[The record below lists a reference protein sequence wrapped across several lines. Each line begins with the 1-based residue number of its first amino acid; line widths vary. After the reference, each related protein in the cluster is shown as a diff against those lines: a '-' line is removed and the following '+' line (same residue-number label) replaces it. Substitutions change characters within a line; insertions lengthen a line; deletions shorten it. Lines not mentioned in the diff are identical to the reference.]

1 MLWKI
6 LKCPRCI
13 CNLGRKHLAI
23 LYDKEHVNLRG
34 EFYAVVTSYSR
45 EEDGEFGLWL
55 MAESK
60 FLQLRKGINR
70 TVLNCHRKKR
80 LKPLQILP
88 SGFSMLRIL
97 KPLSLT
103 WFAKF
108 RLERGV

>member
-6 LKCPRCI
+6 LKYPRCI
-13 CNLGRKHLAI
+13 SNLGRKHLAI
-23 LYDKEHVNLRG
+23 PYDKEHVNLWG

-55 MAESK
+55 MSESK
-60 FLQLRKGINR
+60 FLQLRKEING
-70 TVLNCHRKKR
+70 TVLNFHRKKR

-88 SGFSMLRIL
+88 LGFSMFRIL
-97 KPLSLT
+97 KPLGLT

-108 RLERGV
+108 GLERGM